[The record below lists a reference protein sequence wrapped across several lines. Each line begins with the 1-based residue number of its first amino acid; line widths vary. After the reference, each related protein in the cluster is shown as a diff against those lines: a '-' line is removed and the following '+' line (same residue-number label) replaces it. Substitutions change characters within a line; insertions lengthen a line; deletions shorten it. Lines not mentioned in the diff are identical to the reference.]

1 MTPANRLS
9 RWQLG
14 ALLCLAIVLL
24 AGLVAAVRGCGAS
37 DMRRVIT
44 IWHPFRPTER
54 TLLYEEFRR
63 FELEHPDVRL
73 RALYKDVEELRS
85 AFQAAALAGSGPDL
99 VYGPSDVLDTYQSM
113 GLLQDMGPWFTDEQ
127 RTEFI

>member
-9 RWQLG
+9 RWQFA
-14 ALLCLAIVLL
+14 ALACLALIPL
-24 AGLVAAVRGCGAS
+24 AALVAAVRGCGTN
-37 DMRRVIT
+37 DTRRVIT

-63 FELEHPDVRL
+63 FENEHPDIRL

-99 VYGPSDVLDTYQSM
+99 VYGPSDVLD
-113 GLLQDMGPWFTDEQ
+113 
-127 RTEFI
+127 